1 MSNYSV
7 VHFIKDDSVEA
18 VPSVWVKD
26 NYCAWPNNKLLIPK
40 YIKNRHTPNE
50 VEFKYIKIRVLCK
63 NISKLGIIKYQ
74 LPMIFLCLILNS
86 IIK

>member
-7 VHFIKDDSVEA
+7 VHFIKDNSEEA

-63 NISKLGIIKYQ
+63 NISKLGIIKY
-74 LPMIFLCLILNS
+74 
-86 IIK
+86 